1 MFNLSFPMN
10 TNFTE
15 EISDKSNGSVIPK
28 TTRRPWGNFQQF
40 IENSRSTI
48 KIVNINPY
56 SELSLQYHNNR
67 DEFWRVLTG
76 ECIVTI
82 GENFFNAKEGSE
94 FFVPRKTRHKIAT
107 NVSPVQILEI
117 SLGHFEEGD
126 IVRIEDKYGR
136 P

>member
-1 MFNLSFPMN
+1 M
-10 TNFTE
+10 
-15 EISDKSNGSVIPK
+15 
-28 TTRRPWGNFQQF
+28 WGRWENFQQF

-82 GENFFNAKEGSE
+82 GENFFHAKEGSE
-94 FFVPRKTRHKIAT
+94 FFVPRKIRHKIAT
-107 NVSPVQILEI
+107 NVSPAQILEI

>member
-1 MFNLSFPMN
+1 MN

>member
-1 MFNLSFPMN
+1 MDK
-10 TNFTE
+10 NFTE
-15 EISDKSNGSVIPK
+15 KIPDKSAGGLTSKKVC
-28 TTRRPWGNFQQF
+28 RPWGNFQQF